1 MQALLRRCR
10 GQQIERQRVLKTKP
24 IVRWDFLGVNMPLL
38 YGEGEDASLRLQGSI
53 LGRTVDD
60 SIFAWNYAG
69 ENDGGL
75 GLLLATSPDF
85 FKSSGYIATVPQEYF
100 RQDFVINADP
110 VPGQYP
116 LTDMGLEIQAALN
129 KVKHFYANDLF

>member
-1 MQALLRRCR
+1 M
-10 GQQIERQRVLKTKP
+10 
-24 IVRWDFLGVNMPLL
+24 
-38 YGEGEDASLRLQGSI
+38 RLQGSI